1 MLRRKPAWS
10 ISHTAPSV
18 LSKPMGVN
26 GGLPLRSLVT
36 RVSSA
41 VSFSGLTSRNV
52 TRCRGSAVAIGI
64 MNASRMEASAQ
75 DRLHRC
81 TAFELPQDGRWVQTL
96 HQPIHCDQLR
106 LLSA

>member
-10 ISHTAPSV
+10 ISHTTPSA

-36 RVSSA
+36 RASSA

-52 TRCRGSAVAIGI
+52 TRCRGSAVTTTGI
-64 MNASRMEASAQ
+64 TEAPRMQASAH
-75 DRLHRC
+75 DRLHC
-81 TAFELPQDGRWVQTL
+81 SEAFERQHVGGRVQL
-96 HQPIHCDQLR
+96 QHQPFLR
-106 LLSA
+106 DFL